1 MALDTGREDNC
12 RLAMLQM
19 RMLVARFAWSFN
31 AELIDPGEPLY
42 EDRFV
47 ARRGTLRI
55 HVTPVRST
63 SE

>member
-1 MALDTGREDNC
+1 MTLDILSGIEVEF

-19 RMLVARFAWSFN
+19 RMLVARFAWSFE
-31 AELIDPGEPLY
+31 AELIDPEEPLY

-55 HVTPVRST
+55 RVKPVGRQ
-63 SE
+63 